1 MTERT
6 AALESDAVLFL
17 DQAGEMGG
25 AQLSLLDLAASYRPT
40 EATVLLFRDG
50 PFRPRLEAR
59 GVQVEVAEGGEAF
72 VTVSRSAGPLA
83 ILSGLGGLL
92 SLMRHAT
99 RLARLHAIVHA
110 NSQKALIVGAIPAKL
125 SGRPFVWHLR
135 DLMTAP
141 DVSST
146 VKLAARL
153 FANGFADLVIANS
166 EATREAFL
174 EIGGKTRVVTIH
186 NGIDASRFGPDITP
200 APRPVGIPEG
210 APVLGVFS
218 RLAEWKG
225 QHVAID
231 ALTQIPDAHLILVGG
246 PLFGTK
252 DYEARLIKQ
261 VEDLGLAGRVHFL
274 GDQADVA
281 GWMRAC
287 DIVVHSSTAAEPF
300 GRVIVE
306 GMLSLKPVIAT
317 NAGGVPEIVT
327 DGVDGLLAP
336 LGDAEAMAAA
346 VRRLLDDKPL
356 ADRMALAARETAV
369 RRFSVEAYQ
378 SNVRAAL
385 NDEIKRRRAR

>member
-1 MTERT
+1 MRERT
-6 AALESDAVLFL
+6 ATLEPDAVLFL

-25 AQLSLLDLAASYRPT
+25 AQLSLLDLAASYRPS

-59 GVQVEVAEGGEAF
+59 GVRVEVAEGGEAF
-72 VTVSRSAGPLA
+72 VTVARSAGPLGIA
-83 ILSGLGGLL
+83 KGLGGLL

-99 RLARLHAIVHA
+99 RLARRHAIVHA
-110 NSQKALIVGAIPAKL
+110 NSQKALIVGALPAKL

-141 DVSST
+141 DVSGT

-186 NGIDASRFGPDITP
+186 NGIDASRFGPDIP
-200 APRPVGIPEG
+200 AVARPAGVPDG
-210 APVLGVFS
+210 APILGVFS

-231 ALTQIPDAHLILVGG
+231 ALTHVPDAHLILVGG

-252 DYEARLIKQ
+252 DYEARLIQQ
-261 VEDLGLAGRVHFL
+261 VKDQGLTGRVHFL

-306 GMLSLKPVIAT
+306 GMLSQKPIIAT

-346 VRRLLDDKPL
+346 VRRLLDDKAL
-356 ADRMALAARETAV
+356 AERMARAGRETAV

-378 SNVRAAL
+378 RNVRAAL
-385 NDEIKRRRAR
+385 DDEIKRRRSR